1 MRKTYE
7 EYKATGIQWLPEIPK
22 HWEILKL
29 RQILSSF
36 SEKNH
41 PNMPLLSVVREKGVI
56 IRNTE
61 NIDENHNYI
70 PDDLTN
76 YKLVKAGQFA
86 MNKMKAWQG
95 SYGVSNHDGI
105 VSPAYFVFNFTLD
118 IDKQFFNA
126 AIRSKPYVSFFG
138 QASDGIRV
146 GQWDL
151 SMDRMKDI
159 SFYIPPREEQEQIVR
174 FLDWKVSSIN
184 KLIINYRHQITML
197 EELKQKKIDEYVIK
211 GIHKNNTKHNDDVR
225 WEIDYP
231 EHWTIQRI
239 RQCFSFRKGLSI
251 TKANLEETGIAVINY
266 GQIHS
271 KNNKGIGLNK
281 SLIKHVNKS
290 YLKTNQRCLV
300 EKGDFIFADTSEDV
314 EGCGNCAYIDWH
326 DNIFAG
332 YHTIIAHPNRSTNSE
347 YLAYLFSSPTW
358 RCQIRK
364 NVNGVKVYSITQ
376 RILKDMFI
384 LIPPIEEQKDIVNHL
399 DSMCSEIDLIVKNVD
414 KKITDLHDLKSS
426 LIADVVTGQIDVRD
440 VEIPDYEQVA
450 ESLYEADDNA
460 TLHSEDEIPEEV

>member
-1 MRKTYE
+1 MRKAYK
-7 EYKATGIQWLPEIPK
+7 EYVSFNDVWITSIPITWQSHKMK
-22 HWEILKL
+22 HLFCE
-29 RQILSSF
+29 R
-36 SEKNH
+36 SEKGYPH
-41 PNMPLLSVVREKGVI
+41 EQLLVASQNMGVVPKTIYGSRTVEAQKDLQLL
-56 IRNTE
+56 
-61 NIDENHNYI
+61 
-70 PDDLTN
+70 
-76 YKLVKAGQFA
+76 KLVKIGDFVISLRSFEGGIEYAYY
-86 MNKMKAWQG
+86 QG
-95 SYGVSNHDGI
+95 I
-105 VSPAYFVFNFTLD
+105 ISPAYTVLTTKGNIQRGYFRYLA
-118 IDKQFFNA
+118 K
-126 AIRSKPYVSFFG
+126 SKPFVKLLSLCVT
-138 QASDGIRV
+138 GIRE
-146 GQWDL
+146 GQNIDYDKL
-151 SMDRMKDI
+151 KNHLLP
-159 SFYIPPREEQEQIVR
+159 IPPRDEQEQIVR

-225 WEIDYP
+225 WKIDYP

-239 RQCFSFRKGLSI
+239 SQCFSFRKGLSI

-300 EKGDFIFADTSEDV
+300 ERGDFIFADTSEDV
-314 EGCGNCAYIDWH
+314 AGCGNCAYIDWN

-332 YHTIIAHPNRSTNSE
+332 YHTIIAHPNRSANSK

-399 DSMCSEIDLIVKNVD
+399 DSMCSEIDFIVKMVD
-414 KKITDLHDLKSS
+414 KKITNLHNLKSS

-440 VEIPDYEQVA
+440 VEIPDYEQA
-450 ESLYEADDNA
+450 EEILDKADDS
-460 TLHSEDEIPEEV
+460 TLNSEDEIPEEV

>member
-1 MRKTYE
+1 MRKAYE

-440 VEIPDYEQVA
+440 VEIPDYEQIA

>member
-1 MRKTYE
+1 MRKAYE
-7 EYKATGIQWLPEIPK
+7 EYKETGIQWLPKVPK

-41 PNMPLLSVVREKGVI
+41 PDMPLLSVVREKGVI
-56 IRNTE
+56 IRNIE
-61 NIDENHNYI
+61 NTDENHNYI

-76 YKLVKAGQFA
+76 YKLVKTGQFA

-95 SYGVSNHDGI
+95 SYGVSDHDGI
-105 VSPAYFVFNFTLD
+105 VSPAYFVFSFALD
-118 IDKQFFNA
+118 IDKHFFNT
-126 AIRSKPYVSFFG
+126 AIRSKSYVSFFG

-151 SMDRMKDI
+151 SMARMKYI
-159 SFYIPPREEQEQIVR
+159 PFYVPPREEQEQIVR

-184 KLIINYRHQITML
+184 KLIITYRHQITML

-314 EGCGNCAYIDWH
+314 EGCGNCAYIDWD

-426 LIADVVTGQIDVRD
+426 LIVDVVTGKIDVRD

>member
-1 MRKTYE
+1 MRKAYE

-86 MNKMKAWQG
+86 VNKMKAWQG

>member
-1 MRKTYE
+1 MRKAYE

-184 KLIINYRHQITML
+184 KLINLKQQEITELKELKKATISDAVTHGLDKTVPMKDSGISWLGKIPNTWNAIKIKWLFKETNERNIHNNAELLSFSRNRGLVSFADITKKQPSALDLTNYKLVHPGQLLENRMQAWSGMFICATRSGCVSPDYSVFSPQAKRYVNTLFYEYVFRNSLQVEQFANASRGIGTGFNRLYTPEFGAIYTIYPPREEQEQIVRFLDARCAEIDRLIAAKQAQIT
-197 EELKQKKIDEYVIK
+197 
-211 GIHKNNTKHNDDVR
+211 N
-225 WEIDYP
+225 
-231 EHWTIQRI
+231 
-239 RQCFSFRKGLSI
+239 
-251 TKANLEETGIAVINY
+251 
-266 GQIHS
+266 
-271 KNNKGIGLNK
+271 
-281 SLIKHVNKS
+281 
-290 YLKTNQRCLV
+290 
-300 EKGDFIFADTSEDV
+300 
-314 EGCGNCAYIDWH
+314 
-326 DNIFAG
+326 
-332 YHTIIAHPNRSTNSE
+332 
-347 YLAYLFSSPTW
+347 
-358 RCQIRK
+358 
-364 NVNGVKVYSITQ
+364 
-376 RILKDMFI
+376 
-384 LIPPIEEQKDIVNHL
+384 
-399 DSMCSEIDLIVKNVD
+399 
-414 KKITDLHDLKSS
+414 LHDLKSS

-440 VEIPDYEQVA
+440 VTIPNYKTVQENADEA
-450 ESLYEADDNA
+450 SDTIANSLEAA
-460 TLHSEDEIPEEV
+460 EEV

>member
-1 MRKTYE
+1 MRKAYE

-332 YHTIIAHPNRSTNSE
+332 YHTIIAHPNKSTNSE

>member
-1 MRKTYE
+1 MRKAYE
-7 EYKATGIQWLPEIPK
+7 EYKATGIQWLPKIPK
-22 HWEILKL
+22 HWEYKKINSLFLERKTKVSDKDYQPLSVTKSGILHQLTDAAKSSDSDNRKL
-29 RQILSSF
+29 VLAGDFVINSRSDRKGSCGVSALDGSVSLINIVLEPKRKLEQLFVHYLLRCQPF
-36 SEKNH
+36 SEEYY
-41 PNMPLLSVVREKGVI
+41 R
-56 IRNTE
+56 
-61 NIDENHNYI
+61 
-70 PDDLTN
+70 
-76 YKLVKAGQFA
+76 
-86 MNKMKAWQG
+86 
-95 SYGVSNHDGI
+95 YGRGI
-105 VSPAYFVFNFTLD
+105 VA
-118 IDKQFFNA
+118 
-126 AIRSKPYVSFFG
+126 
-138 QASDGIRV
+138 
-146 GQWDL
+146 DL
-151 SMDRMKDI
+151 WTTRYSEMKSI
-159 SFYIPPREEQEQIVR
+159 FLPIPPREEQEQIVR

-399 DSMCSEIDLIVKNVD
+399 DSMCS
-414 KKITDLHDLKSS
+414 
-426 LIADVVTGQIDVRD
+426 
-440 VEIPDYEQVA
+440 
-450 ESLYEADDNA
+450 
-460 TLHSEDEIPEEV
+460 

>member
-1 MRKTYE
+1 MRKAYE

-86 MNKMKAWQG
+86 MNKMKTWQG

>member
-1 MRKTYE
+1 MRKAYE
-7 EYKATGIQWLPEIPK
+7 EYKETGIQWLPKIPR
-22 HWEILKL
+22 HWDWSFLSQIAAEKKVKKTKNEMFPVMSLSYGQIIKKKNINSGLVPNNYDNYQIISRGDIVL
-29 RQILSSF
+29 RFTDLQNDHTSLRTGLVTEKGIITSAYTNIKPRINSSF
-36 SEKNH
+36 LAY
-41 PNMPLLSVVREKGVI
+41 LLHAYDNLKIFYGLGGGVRQSIG
-56 IRNTE
+56 
-61 NIDENHNYI
+61 
-70 PDDLTN
+70 
-76 YKLVKAGQFA
+76 F
-86 MNKMKAWQG
+86 
-95 SYGVSNHDGI
+95 
-105 VSPAYFVFNFTLD
+105 
-118 IDKQFFNA
+118 
-126 AIRSKPYVSFFG
+126 
-138 QASDGIRV
+138 
-146 GQWDL
+146 
-151 SMDRMKDI
+151 KDVR
-159 SFYIPPREEQEQIVR
+159 YLQLPIPPREEQEQIVR

-184 KLIINYRHQITML
+184 KLIIDYRHQITML
-197 EELKQKKIDEYVIK
+197 EELKQKKIDKYVIK

-239 RQCFSFRKGLSI
+239 SQCFSFRKGLSI

-300 EKGDFIFADTSEDV
+300 ERGDFIFADTSEDV
-314 EGCGNCAYIDWH
+314 AGCGNCAYIDWD

-332 YHTIIAHPNRSTNSE
+332 YHTIIAHPNRSANSK

-399 DSMCSEIDLIVKNVD
+399 DSMCSEIDFIVKMVD
-414 KKITDLHDLKSS
+414 KKITNLHDLKSS
-426 LIADVVTGQIDVRD
+426 LIADVVTGKIDVRD
-440 VEIPDYEQVA
+440 VEIPNYKQVA
-450 ESLYEADDNA
+450 ESLHEADDNA

>member
-1 MRKTYE
+1 
-7 EYKATGIQWLPEIPK
+7 
-22 HWEILKL
+22 
-29 RQILSSF
+29 
-36 SEKNH
+36 
-41 PNMPLLSVVREKGVI
+41 
-56 IRNTE
+56 
-61 NIDENHNYI
+61 
-70 PDDLTN
+70 
-76 YKLVKAGQFA
+76 
-86 MNKMKAWQG
+86 
-95 SYGVSNHDGI
+95 
-105 VSPAYFVFNFTLD
+105 
-118 IDKQFFNA
+118 
-126 AIRSKPYVSFFG
+126 
-138 QASDGIRV
+138 
-146 GQWDL
+146 
-151 SMDRMKDI
+151 
-159 SFYIPPREEQEQIVR
+159 
-174 FLDWKVSSIN
+174 
-184 KLIINYRHQITML
+184 ML

-384 LIPPIEEQKDIVNHL
+384 LIPPN
-399 DSMCSEIDLIVKNVD
+399 
-414 KKITDLHDLKSS
+414 
-426 LIADVVTGQIDVRD
+426 
-440 VEIPDYEQVA
+440 
-450 ESLYEADDNA
+450 
-460 TLHSEDEIPEEV
+460 

>member
-1 MRKTYE
+1 MRKAYE

-184 KLIINYRHQITML
+184 KLINLKQQEIT
-197 EELKQKKIDEYVIK
+197 ELKELKKATISDAVTHGLDKTVPMKDSGISWLGKIPQHWKTEALKRISMLRKQKSYYN
-211 GIHKNNTKHNDDVR
+211 KNKD
-225 WEIDYP
+225 I
-231 EHWTIQRI
+231 
-239 RQCFSFRKGLSI
+239 F
-251 TKANLEETGIAVINY
+251 
-266 GQIHS
+266 
-271 KNNKGIGLNK
+271 IGLEN
-281 SLIKHVNKS
+281 
-290 YLKTNQRCLV
+290 LKGYSNTLQETSTQYESSIQCV
-300 EKGDFIFADTSEDV
+300 CKKGDLLFGKLRPYLSKVIICPKDCFCTNELLVVSFFNGNIKFLMYVFLHESFIDSVNASTYGAKMPRANDQ
-314 EGCGNCAYIDWH
+314 YILNMRIPVPPCNEQDR
-326 DNIFAG
+326 
-332 YHTIIAHPNRSTNSE
+332 IARFLNAR
-347 YLAYLFSSPTW
+347 
-358 RCQIRK
+358 
-364 NVNGVKVYSITQ
+364 
-376 RILKDMFI
+376 
-384 LIPPIEEQKDIVNHL
+384 
-399 DSMCSEIDLIVKNVD
+399 CSEIDRLIAAKQAQ
-414 KKITDLHDLKSS
+414 ITNLHDLKSS

-440 VEIPDYEQVA
+440 VTIPNYETVQERA
-450 ESLYEADDNA
+450 DEAPDTIANPLEEA
-460 TLHSEDEIPEEV
+460 EEV